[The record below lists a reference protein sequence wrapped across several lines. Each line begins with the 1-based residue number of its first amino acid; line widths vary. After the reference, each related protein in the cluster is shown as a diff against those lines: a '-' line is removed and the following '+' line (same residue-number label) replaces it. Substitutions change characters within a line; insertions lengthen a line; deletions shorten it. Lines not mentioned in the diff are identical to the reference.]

1 MRRIKTMKNNRK
13 NGMAIVTVLC
23 IAAIILILGT
33 IYVKIFQNT
42 APAAKLQYDRI
53 QADFLAK
60 GIQNIAIYK
69 IKKYPDFFLRSYRQY
84 IYWKRTQTD
93 SSLPKLDAQ
102 QTQLPMPYEVFL
114 GKGSGVKEGILMGE
128 YSNDFIEP
136 LGKPDYTTDIT
147 LLSSKDFQ
155 TESIE
160 INVDLKLSSDRAMNN
175 YKVIVS
181 GDIIKHE

>member
-1 MRRIKTMKNNRK
+1 
-13 NGMAIVTVLC
+13 
-23 IAAIILILGT
+23 
-33 IYVKIFQNT
+33 
-42 APAAKLQYDRI
+42 
-53 QADFLAK
+53 
-60 GIQNIAIYK
+60 
-69 IKKYPDFFLRSYRQY
+69 
-84 IYWKRTQTD
+84 
-93 SSLPKLDAQ
+93 
-102 QTQLPMPYEVFL
+102 
-114 GKGSGVKEGILMGE
+114 MGE

>member
-1 MRRIKTMKNNRK
+1 MKRNSK

-33 IYVKIFQNT
+33 IYVKIFSNT

-60 GIQNIAIYK
+60 GIQNIALYK
-69 IKKYPDFFLRSYRQY
+69 VKKYPDFFIRSYRQY
-84 IYWKRTQTD
+84 IYWQRTKTD

-102 QTQLPMPYEVFL
+102 QSQLPMPYEVFL
-114 GKGSGVKEGILMGE
+114 GNGSGVKEGILMGN
-128 YSNDFIEP
+128 YTADFIEP
-136 LGKPDYTTDIT
+136 LGKPQYTTDIS

-155 TESIE
+155 TESIQ
-160 INVDLKLSSDRAMNN
+160 ISVDLKLSDDRPFIN
-175 YKVIVS
+175 YKFVVS
-181 GDIIKHE
+181 GDLTKHE